1 MKKIVC
7 LFFGFSTILCAAQNA
22 AQFEEEIQSIQQK
35 YDSVWDE
42 TEETIVFTG
51 SSSIRLW
58 EDLQALFPDY
68 QIVNTGFGG
77 SRVSDL
83 LVFSD
88 KLILKYNPKMVF
100 IYEGDNDIFDRKR
113 PREVIDTTKKIISK
127 IQHNNPQTRI
137 VLISAKPS
145 LVRWHLKRKYKALNR
160 KLKKLT
166 KQDPTLEYA
175 NIWDVMLT
183 GRQLNESLFIED
195 GLHINDKG
203 YELWY
208 GVIKNYLN

>member
-7 LFFGFSTILCAAQNA
+7 LLFGFSALLCMGQDA

-35 YDSVWDE
+35 YDSVWDA
-42 TEETIVFTG
+42 TAETIVFTG

-58 EDLQALFPDY
+58 EDLETLFPDY

-127 IQHNNPQTRI
+127 IRHNNPQTRI

-145 LVRWHLKRKYKALNR
+145 IVRWHLKRKYNALNR

-166 KQDPTLEYA
+166 KKDPILEYA
-175 NIWDVMLT
+175 NIWNVMLT
-183 GRQLNESLFIED
+183 GRQLNESLFVED

-208 GVIKNYLN
+208 GVIKKYLK